1 MSDIRVF
8 SSHYVWEDIVSMAL
22 GAVIVATAWLVGDA
36 GSQTI
41 AANATLVGI
50 LVMALGASE
59 FLDLRRWEEGLEAAC
74 GVWLIASPIIF
85 GYADFGT
92 LRFWHF
98 FLGAGV
104 VLVAALELRQDW
116 DLSDA
121 ELSHHSVR

>member
-1 MSDIRVF
+1 MSDVRDF
-8 SSHYVWEDIVSMAL
+8 GSHYVSEDIVSIAL
-22 GAVIVATAWLVGDA
+22 GAVIVATASLHDA

-41 AANATLVGI
+41 ALNATLVGI
-50 LVMALGASE
+50 LVMVLGASE

-92 LRFWHF
+92 LRFWHL

-116 DLSDA
+116 GLSDA

>member
-1 MSDIRVF
+1 MSDVRDF
-8 SSHYVWEDIVSMAL
+8 DSHYVSEDIVGMAL
-22 GAVIVATAWLVGDA
+22 GAVIVATASLGDA
-36 GSQTI
+36 GSQAI
-41 AANATLVGI
+41 AVNATLVGL

-116 DLSDA
+116 DLSDT